1 LFPNRIVYAKWN
13 TNQFLLVAGT

>member
-1 LFPNRIVYAKWN
+1 LFANRIVYAKWN